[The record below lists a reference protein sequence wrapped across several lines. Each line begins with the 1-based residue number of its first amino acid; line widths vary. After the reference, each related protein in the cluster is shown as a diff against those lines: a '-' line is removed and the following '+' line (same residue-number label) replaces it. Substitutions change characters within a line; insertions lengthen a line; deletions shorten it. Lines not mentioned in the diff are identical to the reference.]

1 MVDVMRFTEIEHKF
15 VLDAGF
21 DLTSLRQTL
30 AALGPVRTSILDV
43 RDRYFLT
50 GDGQA
55 RHYILRHRF
64 DHELHQLT
72 IKSLASDPEVRDEI
86 NLDLGHHKGDQAAQ
100 VDAFMARMG
109 VVWRGEL
116 RKALEVWYFADC
128 EVVYYRA
135 TSGGR
140 AVQCVEFEAV
150 HQASVPDALAV
161 IARYEEAT
169 GFDPATRSRQSL
181 VDLLFPGALGAADQR
196 PPL

>member
-1 MVDVMRFTEIEHKF
+1 MRFTEIEHKF
-15 VLDAGF
+15 VLDGDF
-21 DLTSLRQTL
+21 DLAAFRRALE
-30 AALGPVRTSILDV
+30 ALGPERVNALQV

-50 GDGQA
+50 GDGRA

-100 VDAFMARMG
+100 VDAFAGRMG

-116 RKALEVWYFADC
+116 QKALDVWYFADC
-128 EVVYYRA
+128 EVVHYVA
-135 TSGGR
+135 TSSGR
-140 AVQCVEFEAV
+140 TVRCVEFEAIR
-150 HQASVPDALAV
+150 QTSVPGALAV
-161 IARYEEAT
+161 IARYERAT

-181 VDLLFPGALGAADQR
+181 VDLLFPGALAGG
-196 PPL
+196 

>member
-21 DLTSLRQTL
+21 DLATFRQTL
-30 AALGPVRTSILDV
+30 AALGPARTSALDV

-50 GDGQA
+50 GDGRA

-86 NLDLGHHKGDQAAQ
+86 NLDLGHHKGDQTAQ

-109 VVWRGEL
+109 TVWCGDL
-116 RKALEVWYFADC
+116 HKAIEVWYFADC
-128 EVVYYRA
+128 EVVYYEA

-140 AVQCVEFEAV
+140 TVRCVEFEAV
-150 HQASVPDALAV
+150 RQASVPDALAV
-161 IARYEEAT
+161 IARYEQAT

-181 VDLLFPGALGAADQR
+181 VDLLFPGVLEAR
-196 PPL
+196 

>member
-1 MVDVMRFTEIEHKF
+1 MRFTEIEHKF
-15 VLDAGF
+15 VVGPGF
-21 DLTSLRQTL
+21 DLAAFRQTL
-30 AALGPVRTSILDV
+30 AALGPVRTSTLEV

-86 NLDLGHHKGDQAAQ
+86 NLDLGHHQGDQAAP

-116 RKALEVWYFADC
+116 TKALEVWYFADC
-128 EVVYYRA
+128 EVVYYEA
-135 TSGGR
+135 TSGDR
-140 AVQCVEFEAV
+140 AVQCVEFEAIR
-150 HQASVPDALAV
+150 QTSVPDALAV
-161 IARYEEAT
+161 IARYERAT
-169 GFDPATRSRQSL
+169 GFDPATRSRLSL
-181 VDLLFPGALGAADQR
+181 VDLLFPGALAGG
-196 PPL
+196 